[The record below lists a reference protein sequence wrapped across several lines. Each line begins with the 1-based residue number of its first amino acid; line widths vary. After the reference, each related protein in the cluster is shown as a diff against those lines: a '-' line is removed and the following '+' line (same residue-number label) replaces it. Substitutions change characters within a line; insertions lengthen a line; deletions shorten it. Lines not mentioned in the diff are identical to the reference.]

1 MPHRAATQAGSLD
14 GVSIRNGRRS
24 VCLAWE
30 GGGEVST
37 PNSPTQTNKQISP
50 GMVKR
55 IRGVAFSSKVSPQ
68 MVNRVVEAAR
78 GILNSFIPDV
88 FVHTDHRRGAESGE
102 SPGYGATLVAKS
114 TTGVLIAAEAALQPR
129 VAAAAAAAGGG
140 GVGAVAAAAATAT
153 ATAAADDDGPVA
165 TAMGAAVAEQVM
177 TPEDIGK
184 LVAARLL
191 EEIRAGGCVDSSM
204 QPLIIMLMA
213 LGPED
218 VSKVRLGSLSPQAV
232 RTLRL
237 LKEFLGV
244 VFKIKA
250 EEPARGTG
258 AAGTVLLSC
267 QGCGFKNTSKKVS

>member
-1 MPHRAATQAGSLD
+1 
-14 GVSIRNGRRS
+14 
-24 VCLAWE
+24 
-30 GGGEVST
+30 
-37 PNSPTQTNKQISP
+37 
-50 GMVKR
+50 MVKR
-55 IRGVAFSSKVSPQ
+55 VRGVAFSSKVSPQ

-88 FVHTDHRRGAESGE
+88 FVHTDHRRGPESGE

-114 TTGVLIAAEAALQPR
+114 TTGVLVAAEAAMQPK
-129 VAAAAAAAGGG
+129 AGL
-140 GVGAVAAAAATAT
+140 VGSTEE
-153 ATAAADDDGPVA
+153 ATAAADEDGPA
-165 TAMGAAVAEQVM
+165 AKEMGAAVAEQVM

-191 EEIRAGGCVDSSM
+191 EEIRAGGCVDSAM

-218 VSKVRLGSLSPQAV
+218 VSKVRFGSLSPQAV

-250 EEPARGTG
+250 EEAAKRTG

-267 QGCGFKNTSKKVS
+267 QGCGFKNTSKKVT

>member
-1 MPHRAATQAGSLD
+1 
-14 GVSIRNGRRS
+14 
-24 VCLAWE
+24 
-30 GGGEVST
+30 
-37 PNSPTQTNKQISP
+37 
-50 GMVKR
+50 
-55 IRGVAFSSKVSPQ
+55 

-129 VAAAAAAAGGG
+129 VAAAAGGG
-140 GVGAVAAAAATAT
+140 GVGAAAAAAA

-237 LKEFLGV
+237 LKDFLGV

-250 EEPARGTG
+250 EEPAKGTG